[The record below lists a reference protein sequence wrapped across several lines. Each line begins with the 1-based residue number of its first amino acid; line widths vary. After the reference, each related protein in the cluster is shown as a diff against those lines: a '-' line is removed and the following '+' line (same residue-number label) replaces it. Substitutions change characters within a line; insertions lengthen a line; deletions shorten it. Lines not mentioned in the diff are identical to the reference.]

1 MQMRNLAFRGL
12 RLPRLGAMMQS
23 GGFSPSTGEMLLT
36 LDGDELNLVAPQM
49 LTLDGDELI
58 LEAA

>member
-1 MQMRNLAFRGL
+1 
-12 RLPRLGAMMQS
+12 MMQS

>member
-1 MQMRNLAFRGL
+1 MMR
-12 RLPRLGAMMQS
+12 S
-23 GGFSPSTGEMLLT
+23 GGFTPATGEMLLT
-36 LDGDELNLVAPQM
+36 LDGDELNLAAPQM